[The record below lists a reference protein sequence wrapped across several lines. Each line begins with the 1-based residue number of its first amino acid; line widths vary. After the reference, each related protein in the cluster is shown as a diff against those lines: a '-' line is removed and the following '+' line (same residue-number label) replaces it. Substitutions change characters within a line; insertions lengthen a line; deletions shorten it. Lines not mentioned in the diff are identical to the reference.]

1 MKIALIGAGTVG
13 VASAHEL
20 ALDGHAV
27 HVFDRHSAPAAEAS
41 FAAAG
46 LGNCGL
52 MQPWPE
58 PSQGLKDLLPR
69 TAADLRWL
77 WRHRRACK
85 AASYAAN
92 RQRLQQLARFNDQRL
107 AQLQADCK
115 FELDRTE
122 GLCLL
127 LRSERELARADADY
141 KRLREEGIACQL
153 LDASATRALEPALSL
168 DTIIHGALHLPGAP
182 VSNSR
187 QFTQLQKAEAQ
198 RLGVKFSFNAEVHAL
213 DPAQPTLLRW
223 SQQGTGHS
231 ERYDAVLVC
240 AGLAGAALLRP
251 LGLRL
256 PLAAIHGYS
265 ISAQIREPLNA
276 PRAAVLD
283 AQRKVLISRLGQRVR
298 ISGGCELGGGVGQ
311 LRDASIQPLFKAL
324 HDWFPGAAQL
334 SSGVQQWKGARPTLP
349 DGLPVLGAAGAAG
362 VWLNLG
368 HGAHGWALA
377 SGCARAVANLM
388 QGRDPGVDLD
398 GLGVSR
404 LG

>member
-1 MKIALIGAGTVG
+1 M
-13 VASAHEL
+13 
-20 ALDGHAV
+20 
-27 HVFDRHSAPAAEAS
+27 
-41 FAAAG
+41 
-46 LGNCGL
+46 
-52 MQPWPE
+52 
-58 PSQGLKDLLPR
+58 
-69 TAADLRWL
+69 
-77 WRHRRACK
+77 
-85 AASYAAN
+85 
-92 RQRLQQLARFNDQRL
+92 
-107 AQLQADCK
+107 
-115 FELDRTE
+115 
-122 GLCLL
+122 
-127 LRSERELARADADY
+127 
-141 KRLREEGIACQL
+141 
-153 LDASATRALEPALSL
+153 
-168 DTIIHGALHLPGAP
+168 
-182 VSNSR
+182 
-187 QFTQLQKAEAQ
+187 
-198 RLGVKFSFNAEVHAL
+198 KFSFNAEVHAL

-298 ISGGCELGGGVGQ
+298 ISGGCELGGSVGQ